1 MQELTDEQI
10 DELLGLSSAPRS
22 VGRLGGGSGGSKKRP
37 RAPVAAARP
46 VAAAGGWRRSCR
58 AVSALSSAA
67 VERRRGEADRQ
78 VEGTRHAAAPMGPP
92 RPRPK
97 PKTPLCWACG
107 KERGRG
113 EALADRVGG
122 EGGEG
127 GERGEGG
134 EGGEGVAAAAASEEV
149 AREVAEEVAEEVE
162 GLCGACAVRWKEG
175 AYCPVCMALWEED
188 DGDMLG

>member
-1 MQELTDEQI
+1 M
-10 DELLGLSSAPRS
+10 
-22 VGRLGGGSGGSKKRP
+22 RP
-37 RAPVAAARP
+37 P
-46 VAAAGGWRRSCR
+46 G
-58 AVSALSSAA
+58 
-67 VERRRGEADRQ
+67 
-78 VEGTRHAAAPMGPP
+78 
-92 RPRPK
+92 PRPK
-97 PKTPLCWACG
+97 PKTPLCRACG

-134 EGGEGVAAAAASEEV
+134 EGGEGGKGAGGAAAAAASE
-149 AREVAEEVAEEVE
+149 AVAEEAAEEVE